1 MPPTTPSCKGHCFY
15 FHWFRY
21 ANSNSI
27 SRRFYKIYLASLPLK
42 NCHPPSTHSVS
53 LSLPYV
59 SLWSKLWRSDSPSTM
74 FGTWAKTLRHE
85 NRMWL
90 RHLRVTSSKRPIP
103 SSRCWDLWSCPC
115 SRLFLS
121 PASSAIPS
129 LITQFCI
136 IKNLAGFCLQVSFP
150 GDRRIMIIRGGTL
163 GSHEFTLMRWLWMG
177 AGHQKAQLGDE
188 RTGALSQVVSA
199 QPLGKKRGLA
209 IEFNHGVNQSGL
221 SYRKSNKNEAGQ
233 WRLVELRVCTE
244 DWCARRVIR
253 PDSMGRR
260 HRSSAFRTLQDLAT

>member
-1 MPPTTPSCKGHCFY
+1 MSSFKELPPPIYTLCLIVTTLCKPVIQTVAV
-15 FHWFRY
+15 WFSLHDVWHLSKDTETWKPNVAETPESNELEE
-21 ANSNSI
+21 ANPQ
-27 SRRFYKIYLASLPLK
+27 FPLLGPLELSLF
-42 NCHPPSTHSVS
+42 STLSQPCEFSYSFLNHSV
-53 LSLPYV
+53 LYN
-59 SLWSKLWRSDSPSTM
+59 KE
-74 FGTWAKTLRHE
+74 FGW
-85 NRMWL
+85 
-90 RHLRVTSSKRPIP
+90 
-103 SSRCWDLWSCPC
+103 
-115 SRLFLS
+115 FLS
-121 PASSAIPS
+121 SG
-129 LITQFCI
+129 Q
-136 IKNLAGFCLQVSFP
+136 FP

-163 GSHEFTLMRWLWMG
+163 ESHEFTLMRWLWMG